1 MKSIRKNKTVYVYI
15 LTLMLMLGC
24 FLKFSEEVTTLKQQ
38 LYSKIT
44 AAKLE
49 KTNRQITESQDF
61 LPMEHPENAWYQTAQ
76 LIVHAAGGI
85 DGLTYTNS
93 QEAMEQSL
101 EKGHRVIELDFDYTA
116 DGVLVCVHE
125 WEDIADT
132 EGPMT
137 AKDFQNFKIYGKYTS
152 MTAENVIAY
161 MRNNPQ
167 LHIVLDCKEAQMEQI
182 VRDLVSLCQGDTA
195 LIERFIIQLYDRGL
209 KESILQIYPFPGENF
224 LFTAYKFGVSRY
236 GEILQLCYDEDIR
249 VITIP
254 AGNWDQETVDLFV
267 SKNIPVFMHTV
278 NYPDAAREEIAKG
291 MHGLYT
297 DFLTEEDL
305 LPIT

>member
-1 MKSIRKNKTVYVYI
+1 
-15 LTLMLMLGC
+15 
-24 FLKFSEEVTTLKQQ
+24 
-38 LYSKIT
+38 
-44 AAKLE
+44 
-49 KTNRQITESQDF
+49 
-61 LPMEHPENAWYQTAQ
+61 
-76 LIVHAAGGI
+76 
-85 DGLTYTNS
+85 
-93 QEAMEQSL
+93 
-101 EKGHRVIELDFDYTA
+101 
-116 DGVLVCVHE
+116 
-125 WEDIADT
+125 
-132 EGPMT
+132 
-137 AKDFQNFKIYGKYTS
+137 
-152 MTAENVIAY
+152 
-161 MRNNPQ
+161 
-167 LHIVLDCKEAQMEQI
+167 MEQI

-195 LIERFIIQLYDRGL
+195 MIERFIIQLYDRGL

-278 NYPDAAREEIAKG
+278 NYPDAAREEIANG